1 MVGSPVE
8 WPKPMNAPAQN
19 TFESTI
25 VLPVFNGLSLVID
38 CLESVRRRTDLDRHR
53 LVIVDDASDAATGRF
68 LVSVA
73 DSHPNVLLL
82 RNATNQGFLASCNR
96 GMAAAETE
104 TVLLLNSDVVVS
116 PGWLDA
122 MLACMVSDS
131 RIAAVNPLTNRAE
144 QLALPMPPGANFLGM
159 NDLLRQRPGA
169 ALDVV
174 TPVGFSLLLRKRAL
188 DEVGLF
194 DPVFG
199 RGYCEE
205 SDLCMRLL
213 QAGWRTVV
221 TDNAYVYHRGGG
233 TFVDR
238 ERRYRENRR
247 IFDRRWKSEY
257 RRRYRAFRKTDPLGT
272 IRCDFSPGSRWHPRP
287 TVWQTGRAMLEARRR
302 RNWPGVVEQAT
313 RGVVRTLRSRE
324 PKVDRELVGQ
334 STRRGRL
341 SVTYVLDQMVIAGG
355 VLSVIQLVN
364 ELILQGIEARIATR
378 FVDPMVLEWSRLY
391 TRPMVFRSERDL
403 IDDLPPTN
411 VAVATLWK
419 TAQWI
424 AELMHRGRARAAA
437 YFLQDYEPWFF
448 PESQPEA
455 RARVQQT
462 FGLIPNRIVKSDW
475 LREKLAADGFEAHKI
490 RLGMDLGHFYP
501 RDPAHDRPT
510 VIAMARPGT
519 AYRGFEM
526 LVETLVQVRARVPRV
541 RIVLFGSR
549 DLLHQELPFEFEDA
563 GVVHDMDRMARLYS
577 SADVFVDTSDFQGF
591 GRCGLEAMACG
602 TACVLS
608 SAGGV
613 REYASDGHNSLLI
626 DPDRPEAFADAIGR
640 LLEDAALRAR
650 LVDAGRETAQ
660 AFDHKREAR
669 ETRKYF
675 NALVGMENVDG

>member
-1 MVGSPVE
+1 
-8 WPKPMNAPAQN
+8 MNIPSLN
-19 TFESTI
+19 NLRCTI
-25 VLPVFNGLSLVID
+25 ILPVFNGLSLVVD
-38 CLESVRRRTDLDRHR
+38 CIESVRRWTDLDRHR
-53 LVIVDDASDAATGRF
+53 LLIVDDASDATTADF
-68 LVSVA
+68 LDAVTA
-73 DSHPNVLLL
+73 ECPQICLL
-82 RNATNQGFLASCNR
+82 RTEANQGFLAACNR
-96 GMAAAETE
+96 GLATVETA
-104 TVLLLNSDVVVS
+104 TALLLNSDVVVS

-122 MLACMVSDS
+122 LLACMDSDE

-144 QLALPMPPGANFLGM
+144 QIALAMPPGANFLGI
-159 NDLLRQRPGA
+159 NEALQHRPGE

-174 TPVGFSLLLRKRAL
+174 TPVGFCLLLRKRAL
-188 DEVGLF
+188 DEVGAF

-213 QAGWRTVV
+213 EAGWRTVV
-221 TDNAYVYHRGGG
+221 ADNAYVYHRGGG

-238 ERRYRENRR
+238 DRRYRKNRR
-247 IFDRRWKSEY
+247 IFDERWKAEY
-257 RRRYRAFRKTDPLGT
+257 RRRYRAFQKDDPLGA
-272 IRCDFSPGSRWHPRP
+272 IRCDFASGSRWHPRP
-287 TVWQTGRAMLEARRR
+287 MVWQTGRAMLEARQR
-302 RNWPGVVEQAT
+302 RNWPGVVEQAA
-313 RGVVRTLRSRE
+313 RGAMRTLRSRE
-324 PKVDRELVGQ
+324 PKVDHAVVGR
-334 STRRGRL
+334 STRQGQL
-341 SVTYVLDQMVIAGG
+341 SVTYLLDRMVIAGG

-364 ELILQGIEARIATR
+364 ELILQGVEARIATR
-378 FVDPMVLEWSRLY
+378 FVDPMVLDWSRLY
-391 TRPMVFRSERDL
+391 TRPMVFRRERDL
-403 IDDLPPTN
+403 IDDLPPTD
-411 VAVATLWK
+411 VVVATLWK
-419 TAQWI
+419 TAPWV
-424 AELMHRGRARAAA
+424 AELMRQGRARAAA

-475 LREKLAADGFEAHKI
+475 LREKLAAEGFETHKI
-490 RLGMDLGHFYP
+490 RLGMDLGRFYP
-501 RDPAHDRPT
+501 RDSAHDRPT

-519 AYRGFEM
+519 AYRGFET
-526 LVETLVQVRARVPRV
+526 LVETLVQVRAQVPRV

-549 DLLHQELPFEFEDA
+549 DLLHRELPFEFEDA

-626 DPDRPEAFADAIGR
+626 EPGDPEAFAGAIGR

-650 LVDAGRETAQ
+650 LVEAGRQTAQ

-669 ETRKYF
+669 ETQQYF
-675 NALVGMENVDG
+675 SALVGMENADG